1 MRKHYS
7 KNEERTQPDGRSSYG
22 KAHREIIA
30 SALAATIP
38 CYCTC
43 EVQYGVAVCLQEADF
58 WEHFK
63 DVYGQ
68 PTVRP
73 TNPIRSD
80 RIFCAPVAR
89 GQTRCTR
96 IPLNIRG
103 TLFQETVS
111 K

>member
-43 EVQYGVAVCLQEADF
+43 EVQYGVAVCFQEADIT
-58 WEHFK
+58 
-63 DVYGQ
+63 GQ
-68 PTVRP
+68 SLPVLRGVRRLHAS
-73 TNPIRSD
+73 T
-80 RIFCAPVAR
+80 
-89 GQTRCTR
+89 T
-96 IPLNIRG
+96 IP
-103 TLFQETVS
+103 E
-111 K
+111 